1 MDLQVEAVCALFCS
15 AAVLKAAIN
24 CVMLPR
30 GSGNN
35 ICVGGA
41 LVPSSLTIKRQT
53 LCSITEAWFQV
64 CLCCPLPSPMV
75 IVTIAWSQI
84 CFVLSL
90 VISYGHCHAKQDQ
103 TDKTDLGPCYH
114 HYVVGLNR
122 TNKHTLHNIPSEP
135 RGRELWL
142 SSAVRD
148 RSDHLPATAKAP

>member
-84 CFVLSL
+84 CFVLSS
-90 VISYGHCHAKQDQ
+90 VFSISKLPSYESTQPGSSVMWESGGTCPEIS
-103 TDKTDLGPCYH
+103 LC
-114 HYVVGLNR
+114 R
-122 TNKHTLHNIPSEP
+122 TT
-135 RGRELWL
+135 
-142 SSAVRD
+142 SSGAF
-148 RSDHLPATAKAP
+148 